1 MDSFITINYDNMR
14 RVTIFPYEM
23 GLVFRKDR
31 FLNALPEGKHWIRWS
46 DQLFRYDMTEEFTP
60 LCELN
65 ILLQNSLLKENL
77 EVIELE
83 DHQIALV
90 FYEGNF
96 LKVIGPGRHPF
107 WKSIVDYRFQ
117 ILDRNVVDVPAT
129 INKHLLKQAALVP
142 YLHPTI
148 IDSHEMGLLIVD
160 GNLERQLKPGAYYF
174 WKNEKSLLIE
184 RVDLRQQQMEISGQE
199 ILTKDKAAIRVTFF
213 VQYRVVDVEK
223 ALLKN
228 KAFEKQFYILI
239 QLALR
244 EYMGTLT
251 LDEALA
257 KKQEV
262 EPFVLDRIK
271 NGAQELGLQVLHA
284 GLRDI
289 ILPGDVKEIMNQ
301 VLVAQKQ
308 AQANLISRREETAAT
323 RSLLNTA
330 KLLEENQMLLKLK
343 EMEYVEKI
351 ADKINSISL
360 SGGGQ
365 LVEQLREI
373 FIKSE

>member
-1 MDSFITINYDNMR
+1 MR

-23 GLVFRKDR
+23 GLVFRKDH

-77 EVIELE
+77 EIIELE

-117 ILDRNVVDVPAT
+117 ILDRNVLDVPAT
-129 INKHLLKQAALVP
+129 IDKHLLQQAALAP
-142 YLHPTI
+142 YLDPTI
-148 IDSHEMGLLIVD
+148 IDSHEMGLLLVD

-184 RVDLRQQQMEISGQE
+184 RADLRQQQMEISGQE
-199 ILTKDKAAIRVTFF
+199 ILTKDKAAIRVNFF
-213 VQYRVVDVEK
+213 VQYRIIDIET

-228 KAFEKQFYILI
+228 KAYEKQFYILI

>member
-1 MDSFITINYDNMR
+1 MR

-31 FLNALPEGKHWIRWS
+31 FLNALPEGKYWIRWS

-77 EVIELE
+77 EVVELE

-117 ILDRNVVDVPAT
+117 ILDRNVIDVPTT
-129 INKHLLKQAALVP
+129 IDKHLLKQAALAP

-244 EYMGTLT
+244 EYMGTFT